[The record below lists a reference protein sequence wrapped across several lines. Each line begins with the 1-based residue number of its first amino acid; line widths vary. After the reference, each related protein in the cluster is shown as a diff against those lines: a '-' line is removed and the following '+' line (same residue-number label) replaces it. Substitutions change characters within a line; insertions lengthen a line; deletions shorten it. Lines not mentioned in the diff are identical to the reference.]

1 MKPAST
7 RYTIYVVAVLSLGT
21 ALNYYDRSLMGIL
34 LQAIKADLHLSDGQ
48 IGLLSGLAFAS
59 VYCLLGIPI
68 AQYAD
73 RGHRVRVL
81 AASLAL
87 WSIMTSLCGF
97 AAGFMALFAARC
109 GVGVGEA
116 GGLPTTQALISGYSP
131 TRWRVTSLAVPI
143 FASGIGQALAAALGG
158 MIADRLGW
166 RSAFWIAG
174 VPGILLSLLVI
185 GTIKEPQD
193 GLVSVE
199 RHDAGRQLREDLKA
213 LFGKKSLVVLCIGLS
228 IASIGVYGGN
238 AWAPAFLMRTFKLS
252 AGTVGPSF
260 AVVAGP
266 AFMIGSLIGGLL
278 PDLIPRRDMRGPWW
292 VVIASFAM
300 NIPCSLALFY
310 SPSFGSA
317 LIAVG
322 ASTLVLAMYPAPT
335 FALIQY
341 LSGARLRATG
351 VAVFLAVTNLVGL
364 GLGPYI
370 IGTLSDL
377 YARTLGS
384 DSLRLALTTTVIVSY
399 ATGLLLVIIAM
410 RIFAREVAVA
420 DEIGASDPGKVG
432 STR

>member
-166 RSAFWIAG
+166 RYAFWIAG
-174 VPGILLSLLVI
+174 VPGVLLSLLVI
-185 GTIKEPQD
+185 ATIKEPQD
-193 GLVSVE
+193 GLASLE
-199 RHDAGRQLREDLKA
+199 RHHAGRQLREDLKA
-213 LFGKKSLVVLCIGLS
+213 LIGKRSLVVLCIGLS

-252 AGTVGPSF
+252 ASTVGPSF

-266 AFMIGSLIGGLL
+266 AFIIGSLMGGLL
-278 PDLIPRRDMRGPWW
+278 PDLIPRRDMRGP
-292 VVIASFAM
+292 
-300 NIPCSLALFY
+300 
-310 SPSFGSA
+310 
-317 LIAVG
+317 
-322 ASTLVLAMYPAPT
+322 
-335 FALIQY
+335 
-341 LSGARLRATG
+341 
-351 VAVFLAVTNLVGL
+351 
-364 GLGPYI
+364 
-370 IGTLSDL
+370 
-377 YARTLGS
+377 
-384 DSLRLALTTTVIVSY
+384 
-399 ATGLLLVIIAM
+399 
-410 RIFAREVAVA
+410 
-420 DEIGASDPGKVG
+420 
-432 STR
+432 

>member
-1 MKPAST
+1 
-7 RYTIYVVAVLSLGT
+7 
-21 ALNYYDRSLMGIL
+21 
-34 LQAIKADLHLSDGQ
+34 
-48 IGLLSGLAFAS
+48 
-59 VYCLLGIPI
+59 LLGIPI

-174 VPGILLSLLVI
+174 VPGVLLSLLVI
-185 GTIKEPQD
+185 ATIKEPQD
-193 GLVSVE
+193 GLASLE
-199 RHDAGRQLREDLKA
+199 RHHAGRQLREDLKA
-213 LFGKKSLVVLCIGLS
+213 LIGKRSLVVLCIGLS

-252 AGTVGPSF
+252 ASTVGPSF

-292 VVIASFAM
+292 VVIASFAL

-310 SPSFGSA
+310 SASFGSA

-322 ASTLVLAMYPAPT
+322 ASTFVLAMYPAPT

-370 IGTLSDL
+370 IGMLSDL
-377 YARTLGS
+377 YANKLGA
-384 DSLRLALTTTVIVSY
+384 DSLRLALTTTVVASY
-399 ATGLLLVIIAM
+399 ATGILLIIIAM
-410 RIFAREVAVA
+410 RIFAKEVAVA
-420 DEIGASDPGKVG
+420 DEIVAPDPRRVG
-432 STR
+432 GTR